1 MATLESADTLRALE
15 ARLGADDTAGLY
27 RDAATDRMVVTVT
40 DEAAAETVRETGAV
54 ARLVERSGAELTAAK
69 TTLDRTVHIAGTT
82 WGIDPVADQVLIT
95 ADSTVKGARLDALK
109 VAAAELGEAARIE
122 YETGRR
128 GGRAAA
134 RRCPAQLKCGPVA
147 VRSSAAAFGN
157 PLRTPAHHSQSPRG
171 TRKSTEVRR
180 A

>member
-15 ARLGADDTAGLY
+15 ARLGADDTAGFY

-82 WGIDPVADQVLIT
+82 WA
-95 ADSTVKGARLDALK
+95 STRSP
-109 VAAAELGEAARIE
+109 
-122 YETGRR
+122 T
-128 GGRAAA
+128 
-134 RRCPAQLKCGPVA
+134 
-147 VRSSAAAFGN
+147 RSS
-157 PLRTPAHHSQSPRG
+157 SPPTAPSRVPG
-171 TRKSTEVRR
+171 STR
-180 A
+180 